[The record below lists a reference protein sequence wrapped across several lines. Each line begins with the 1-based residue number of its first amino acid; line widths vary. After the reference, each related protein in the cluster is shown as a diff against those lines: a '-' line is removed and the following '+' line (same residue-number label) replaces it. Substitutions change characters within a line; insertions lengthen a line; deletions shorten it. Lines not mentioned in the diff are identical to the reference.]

1 MSASD
6 LLSLSIFG
14 AFCTGLVERRPAACT
29 GAELTQGLLLSCV
42 SNRERFSR
50 LPAAIGEWCRSSQKT
65 DPRSLSFGN
74 GSTRSGCAWE
84 TEAYPSR
91 LTRPNAGVTT
101 DVGCPHKERTIL

>member
-29 GAELTQGLLLSCV
+29 GAELTQGLLISCV

-50 LPAAIGEWCRSSQKT
+50 LPAAIGEWCRSSQRT

-74 GSTRSGCAWE
+74 DPSGMVLHAVVARGRRKP
-84 TEAYPSR
+84 TP
-91 LTRPNAGVTT
+91 PG
-101 DVGCPHKERTIL
+101 